1 MKVRALPPGPQ
12 DHRPGVAELADAV
25 VRLSADKPEI
35 MSPKLSIAA
44 LVQSTGAAPNTD
56 DAGSNPALAANSL
69 WPGSLAEERSALR
82 LGLPLKRHG
91 LGEIAAP
98 APVM

>member
-1 MKVRALPPGPQ
+1 VKVRALPPGPP
-12 DHRPGVAELADAV
+12 DHRPGVAKLADAV

-44 LVQSTGAAPNTD
+44 LAQSIGAAPNTD
-56 DAGSNPALAANSL
+56 NAGSNPALAANSL

-91 LGEIAAP
+91 PGEIAAP